1 MKELEN
7 IVKSIIIFRLKE
19 EGFTFARCKTKDTY
33 HRDFMADTMHKNFED
48 IIKVTEQL
56 VKYVKMQTEDNKKKK
71 VQICNVFVDVTWHE
85 DYGCKYCY
93 DIGLEFKY

>member
-33 HRDFMADTMHKNFED
+33 YRGFWADTMHKNFED
-48 IIKVTEQL
+48 IIKATEQI
-56 VKYVKMQTEDNKKKK
+56 VKYVKMQTEDNQKKK
-71 VQICNVFVDVTWHE
+71 VKICNVFVDVTWHE
-85 DYGCKYCY
+85 YYGCKCY
-93 DIGLEFKY
+93 YNIGLEFKY